1 MGYLHI
7 NNLYKDQTILLF
19 RECYALEKVHGT
31 SAHIRWKRDEPLH
44 FFSGGESHANFVA
57 LFDQVKL
64 TEAFQKLGRDDVTV
78 FGEAYGGK
86 QQGMRHT
93 YGDKLCFIA
102 FDVKIGDTWLN
113 VPSMADVATKIGLEV
128 VPWYLVSTNQD
139 VLDAERDKP
148 SEVAVRRGIT
158 EPREREGVV
167 LRPVVEL
174 TMSNGERVIVKHKG
188 DNFRETSKPRPVV
201 APEKLAVLTA
211 AQAIADEWVTPERL
225 RHVLAK
231 IELDGKQVDMS
242 ATPTVIAAMIE
253 DVYREGKDEIV
264 ESKEAK
270 AAIGSATARLLK
282 RRLSLR
288 TLSELTQE

>member
-7 NNLYKDQTILLF
+7 NNLYKDQTITLF

-31 SAHIRWKRDEPLH
+31 SAHIRWKRPELH
-44 FFSGGESHANFVA
+44 FYAGGESHANFVA
-57 LFDQVKL
+57 LFDQAKL
-64 TEAFQKLGRDDVTV
+64 TEAFLKLGHDDVTV

-113 VPSMADVATKIGLEV
+113 VPSMADVATKLGLEA
-128 VPWYLVSTNQD
+128 VPWRKVSTDQS
-139 VLDAERDKP
+139 VLDAERDRP
-148 SEVAVRRGIT
+148 SEVAVRRGIA
-158 EPREREGVV
+158 EPHEREGVV
-167 LRPVVEL
+167 LRPLVEL
-174 TMSNGERVIVKHKG
+174 TTSNGERVIVKHKG
-188 DNFRETSKPRPVV
+188 DNFRETSRPRPVV

-231 IELDGKQVDMS
+231 IELDGKQIDMS
-242 ATPTVIAAMIE
+242 ATPTVIAAMVE
-253 DVYREGKDEIV
+253 DVYREGKGEIV

-270 AAIGSATARLLK
+270 AAIGSTTARLLK
-282 RRLSLR
+282 SLMASRLK
-288 TLSELTQE
+288 T